1 MVLVRAT
8 TTTDWQALREIRLQA
23 LLDAPDAF
31 ASTHA
36 REAAFGEDEWRERA
50 SRDGSFIAFLPEVC
64 PAGLGGGYLAAPE
77 VVELIGMFVR
87 PRARG
92 RGVGEA
98 IIDAIAD
105 WARQQ
110 GARTVH
116 LWVTETNKHARLLY
130 ERCGFTATAERQ
142 PLPSNPALGE
152 IGMMR
157 PLDGRAD

>member
-8 TTTDWQALREIRLQA
+8 TTTDWQALREICLQA

-36 REAAFGEDEWRERA
+36 REAAFGENEWRERA

-64 PAGLGGGYLAAPE
+64 PAGLGGGYLAEPE
-77 VVELIGMFVR
+77 VVELIGMFIR
-87 PRARG
+87 PQARG
-92 RGVGEA
+92 RGVGRA
-98 IIDAIAD
+98 VIDAIAE

-110 GARTVH
+110 GASTVH
-116 LWVTETNKHARLLY
+116 LWVTETNSRARLLY
-130 ERCGFTATAERQ
+130 ERCGLTATAERQ
-142 PLPSNPALGE
+142 PLPSNPAVGE
-152 IGMMR
+152 LGMMR

>member
-31 ASTHA
+31 GSTHA
-36 REAAFGEDEWRERA
+36 REAAFGEDEWRRRA
-50 SRDGSFIAFLPEVC
+50 SRDGSFIAFLPEVG
-64 PAGLGGGYLAAPE
+64 PAGLGGGYLAEPE
-77 VVELIGMFVR
+77 VVELVSMFVR
-87 PRARG
+87 PQARG
-92 RGVGEA
+92 CGVGEA
-98 IIDAIAD
+98 VVDAIAE

-110 GARTVH
+110 GASTVH
-116 LWVTETNKHARLLY
+116 LWVTETNNARLLY

-152 IGMMR
+152 LGMQR
-157 PLDGRAD
+157 PV

>member
-1 MVLVRAT
+1 MALVRAT
-8 TTTDWQALREIRLQA
+8 TITDWQALREIRLQA

-36 REAAFGEDEWRERA
+36 REAAFGEDEWRQRA

-87 PRARG
+87 PQARG

-98 IIDAIAD
+98 IIDAVVG
-105 WARQQ
+105 WAIQK
-110 GARTVH
+110 GAATVH
-116 LWVTETNKHARLLY
+116 LWVTETNKPARMLY
-130 ERCGFTATAERQ
+130 ERCGFTVTAERQ

-152 IGMMR
+152 LGMAR
-157 PLDGRAD
+157 PL

>member
-23 LLDAPDAF
+23 LLDAPEAF

-36 REAAFGEDEWRERA
+36 REAALGEDEWRQRA

-64 PAGLGGGYLAAPE
+64 PAGLGGGYLAEPG
-77 VVELIGMFVR
+77 VVDLIGMFVR
-87 PRARG
+87 PQARG
-92 RGVGEA
+92 CGVGEA
-98 IIDAIAD
+98 VVDAIAE

-110 GARTVH
+110 GASTVH
-116 LWVTETNKHARLLY
+116 LWVTETNSRARLLY
-130 ERCGFTATAERQ
+130 ERCGFAVTAERQ

-152 IGMMR
+152 IGMQR
-157 PLDGRAD
+157 PL